1 MVESI
6 RILIVDDQ
14 PRTRQSLKA
23 LVGTWLQT
31 LEISEAVNGAEAV
44 RRVAELKPDVV
55 LMDVLMPEMDGL
67 QATRLIKAT
76 SPQVKVILL
85 SLYAEY
91 RKDAALVGAD
101 AFFAKGEP
109 PQQLLEMLAILAR
122 PQRDQSSK
130 NPS

>member
-1 MVESI
+1 MVESL
-6 RILIVDDQ
+6 RVLIVDDQ

-23 LVGTWLQT
+23 LVITWLQT
-31 LEISEAVNGAEAV
+31 SEVSEAANGAEAV
-44 RRVAELKPDVV
+44 RLAAEFKPDLV

-67 QATRLIKAT
+67 QATRLIKAM

-91 RKDAALVGAD
+91 RKDAAPAGAD

-109 PQQLLEMLAILAR
+109 PQQLLELLAAFAKSK
-122 PQRDQSSK
+122 RDQESK
-130 NPS
+130 DLS